1 MKWTITSLCTV
12 ALLAMT
18 VIANAATITPGNLQG
33 WAPANV
39 RNTGTVAILAT
50 YPNATNGSLRFTQLG
65 SADKADFEL
74 DNGNPCGYGLVKDIT
89 HVGYEFYR
97 NASSTAAGFL
107 APVLRLG
114 VYDPASGKSSLLI
127 YEPVYNSYPASVPT
141 SSWTTIDATGANW
154 WMRALGSSA
163 CTYEAYDVTL
173 AEWVSGLNN
182 GSPMGAYL
190 GCTPNPVGPLA
201 WVYAINVGIG
211 SGWTGT
217 FDGAA
222 DNVTLAFNGQ
232 STTYDFELDPA
243 SELRNRSWGHIKA
256 IYR

>member
-1 MKWTITSLCTV
+1 MKWTVTSLCGV
-12 ALLAMT
+12 VLLATSMA
-18 VIANAATITPGNLQG
+18 ANAVTITPTNLQG

-39 RNTGTVAILAT
+39 RGTGTVSIAAT
-50 YPNATNGSLRFTQLG
+50 YPNATNGSLQFTQLG

-74 DNGNPCGYGLVKDIT
+74 DNGNVGGFGLVKDIT
-89 HVGYEFYR
+89 HIGYEFYR

-114 VYDPASGKSSLLI
+114 VYDPATGKSSLLI
-127 YEPVYNSYPASVPT
+127 YEPVYNGYPTTVPT
-141 SSWTTIDATGANW
+141 NNWTTIDATGANW

-163 CTYEAYDVTL
+163 CTYEVYDVTL

-211 SGWTGT
+211 SGWAGT

-222 DNVTLAFNGQ
+222 DNVTIAFNGVPA
-232 STTYDFELDPA
+232 TYNFEVDPA
-243 SELRNRSWGHIKA
+243 TDVRNHTWGRIKT